1 MTEEY
6 TNEWDLYQKGVEYK
20 TRINLFKTVEDNH
33 RFFQGDQW
41 HGVKAEGLPTPVF
54 NIIKPVLR
62 YKISTIMQNN
72 VKVRY
77 SCENY
82 DDKEYDKMCRTA
94 ELLSQYGEQLWEKL
108 KMEHLNE
115 EALKDAAISGDGCTY
130 FYYDGEKIRAEIID
144 NTTIFPSNPNLAD
157 IQEQEYIIIA
167 FRRSVESVR
176 REAENNGVSKEDRD
190 RIVSDTEV
198 EYRAGDMGKIEQ
210 DDSAMCTVLLKLW
223 KDKKTNTVRF
233 KKSTRDVV
241 ICDDCDTK
249 CSLYPVAMFNW
260 ETRKNSFHGV
270 SDVTGLIPNQLY
282 INKIAAMV
290 MLSTMYTAFPKMV
303 YDENLVDNPSN
314 KIGVAIGVNGA
325 DKPISSIIDYISPAH
340 VSSDAFNMFE
350 RTISLT
356 KELMGANDG
365 ALGAINPERASG
377 KSILAVMEQSSQPL
391 ESIKRRFYNYL
402 EDIALI
408 WADMLHVYMKNS
420 LTVSYTDND
429 GNTVSEKISGKLFDK
444 LMLTARIDVGPATR
458 WSELATVESLDSL
471 LAQQYI
477 PFEWYIELLP
487 KNCGIPKERIAE
499 LIKNSQEQQLMQQQQ
514 QMQMQMQ
521 QAQQAPQLTEDD
533 VLNQM
538 TEEEKQ
544 QALKNPSLLTNKINE
559 MIGK

>member
-144 NTTIFPSNPNLAD
+144 NTTIFPSNPNRAD
-157 IQEQEYIIIA
+157 IQEQEYLIIA
-167 FRRSVESVR
+167 FRRSVERVR

>member
-1 MTEEY
+1 MEH
-6 TNEWDLYQKGVEYK
+6 TNEWDLYQRGIEYK
-20 TRINLFKTVEDNH
+20 SRINLFKTVEDNH

-41 HGVKAEGLPTPVF
+41 HGVKSEGLPTPVF

-62 YKISTIMQNN
+62 YKISTIMQNS
-72 VKVRY
+72 VKIRY
-77 SCENY
+77 GCDNY
-82 DDKEYDKMCRTA
+82 EDKEYKKMCRAA
-94 ELLSQYGEQLWEKL
+94 ELLSRYGEQLWEKL
-108 KMEHLNE
+108 KMEHVNE
-115 EALKDAAISGDGCTY
+115 EVLKDAAISGDGCSY
-130 FYYDGEKIRAEIID
+130 FYFDGKSIKTEIID
-144 NTTIFPSNPNLAD
+144 NTNIFPSNPNNSD

-176 REAENNGVSKEDRD
+176 REAKENGVSKIDTD

-210 DDSAMCTVLLKLW
+210 ENSGMCTVLLKLW
-223 KDKKTNTVRF
+223 KDEKTKTVHF

-241 ICDDCDTK
+241 ICKDCDTG

-260 ETRKNSFHGV
+260 ETQKNSFHGV
-270 SDVTGLIPNQLY
+270 SDVSGLIPNQLY

-314 KIGVAIGVNGA
+314 QIGVAIGVNGA
-325 DKPISSIIDYISPAH
+325 DKPIGSIIDYISPAN

-365 ALGAINPERASG
+365 ALGSINPENASG
-377 KSILAVMEQSSQPL
+377 KSILAVMEQSAQPL

-408 WADMLHVYMKNS
+408 WADMLKVYKSGGM
-420 LTVSYTDND
+420 TVSYCDEN
-429 GNTVSEKISGKLFDK
+429 GNAVNEKISAKLLEK
-444 LMLTARIDVGPATR
+444 LMINARVDIGPATR
-458 WSELATVESLDSL
+458 WSEIATVESLDRL
-471 LAQQYI
+471 LTQQYI
-477 PFEWYIELLP
+477 PFEWYIELIP
-487 KNCGIPKERIAE
+487 ENCGIPKERIAE
-499 LIKNSQEQQLMQQQQ
+499 LIKRESAKQNPGIDENY
-514 QMQMQMQ
+514 
-521 QAQQAPQLTEDD
+521 
-533 VLNQM
+533 VLSHM

-544 QALKNPSLLTNKINE
+544 QAINNPDLLTRKVSDLIDNN
-559 MIGK
+559 GLL

>member
-1 MTEEY
+1 
-6 TNEWDLYQKGVEYK
+6 
-20 TRINLFKTVEDNH
+20 
-33 RFFQGDQW
+33 
-41 HGVKAEGLPTPVF
+41 
-54 NIIKPVLR
+54 
-62 YKISTIMQNN
+62 
-72 VKVRY
+72 
-77 SCENY
+77 
-82 DDKEYDKMCRTA
+82 
-94 ELLSQYGEQLWEKL
+94 
-108 KMEHLNE
+108 
-115 EALKDAAISGDGCTY
+115 
-130 FYYDGEKIRAEIID
+130 
-144 NTTIFPSNPNLAD
+144 
-157 IQEQEYIIIA
+157 
-167 FRRSVESVR
+167 
-176 REAENNGVSKEDRD
+176 
-190 RIVSDTEV
+190 
-198 EYRAGDMGKIEQ
+198 
-210 DDSAMCTVLLKLW
+210 
-223 KDKKTNTVRF
+223 
-233 KKSTRDVV
+233 
-241 ICDDCDTK
+241 
-249 CSLYPVAMFNW
+249 
-260 ETRKNSFHGV
+260 
-270 SDVTGLIPNQLY
+270 
-282 INKIAAMV
+282 
-290 MLSTMYTAFPKMV
+290 
-303 YDENLVDNPSN
+303 
-314 KIGVAIGVNGA
+314 
-325 DKPISSIIDYISPAH
+325 
-340 VSSDAFNMFE
+340 
-350 RTISLT
+350 
-356 KELMGANDG
+356 MGANDG

-499 LIKNSQEQQLMQQQQ
+499 LIKNSQEQQQQQMQ
-514 QMQMQMQ
+514 MQMQMQMQ